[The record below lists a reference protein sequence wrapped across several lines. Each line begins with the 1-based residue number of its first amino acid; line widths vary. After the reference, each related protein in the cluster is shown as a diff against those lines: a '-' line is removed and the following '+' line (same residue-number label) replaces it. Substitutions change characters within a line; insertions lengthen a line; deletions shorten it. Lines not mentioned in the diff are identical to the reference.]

1 MFILKLLDICLEITK
16 FLLVGSVFL
25 GIKIRKIWIAGI
37 ALCMYMAILKV
48 ENVSG
53 DCLSQGMTWFVIII
67 SLFLI
72 DGELKKKFICI
83 LKNCFLSAYL
93 DVMAGV
99 LLEILVKRDLGIID
113 TIIINVMLIF
123 FVTIIYFIKKMYKNR
138 RNEKT
143 NKIFMFIIYSCII
156 IMGISLFMIVTGLEY
171 AGKYVGHPGFM
182 KLANSLTIIS
192 FFSILFLVL
201 ILFG

>member
-1 MFILKLLDICLEITK
+1 MFILKLLDFCLEITK

-123 FVTIIYFIKKMYKNR
+123 LLLSFILLKKCI
-138 RNEKT
+138 
-143 NKIFMFIIYSCII
+143 KIEGMKKRIRFLC
-156 IMGISLFMIVTGLEY
+156 SLFIV
-171 AGKYVGHPGFM
+171 
-182 KLANSLTIIS
+182 
-192 FFSILFLVL
+192 VL
-201 ILFG
+201 L

>member
-1 MFILKLLDICLEITK
+1 M
-16 FLLVGSVFL
+16 
-25 GIKIRKIWIAGI
+25 
-37 ALCMYMAILKV
+37 
-48 ENVSG
+48 
-53 DCLSQGMTWFVIII
+53 
-67 SLFLI
+67 
-72 DGELKKKFICI
+72 
-83 LKNCFLSAYL
+83 
-93 DVMAGV
+93 
-99 LLEILVKRDLGIID
+99 
-113 TIIINVMLIF
+113 
-123 FVTIIYFIKKMYKNR
+123 TIIYFIKKMYKNR

>member
-1 MFILKLLDICLEITK
+1 MFILKLLDFCLEITK

-72 DGELKKKFICI
+72 DGELRK
-83 LKNCFLSAYL
+83 
-93 DVMAGV
+93 
-99 LLEILVKRDLGIID
+99 
-113 TIIINVMLIF
+113 
-123 FVTIIYFIKKMYKNR
+123 
-138 RNEKT
+138 
-143 NKIFMFIIYSCII
+143 
-156 IMGISLFMIVTGLEY
+156 SL
-171 AGKYVGHPGFM
+171 YVF
-182 KLANSLTIIS
+182 
-192 FFSILFLVL
+192 
-201 ILFG
+201 